1 MKIKFLTALGLLLLA
16 SCGIVKAQR
25 AVYDISDLEIFPEDN
40 STATVRIYCDSDLK
54 TIEKN
59 IIAGNKKRLALG
71 YSVQIFFGSG
81 TDAQSKAEKVVKDFK
96 QDFNDEDADIVYEA
110 PYFKVHAGNCRSRL
124 EATRLKKQVE
134 NKFPGCFIVECKI
147 NYPKL

>member
-1 MKIKFLTALGLLLLA
+1 MKIKFLTVLGLFLFAGTGLA
-16 SCGIVKAQR
+16 NAQR

-40 STATVRIYCDSDLK
+40 CTAKVRVYCDSDLK

-59 IIAGNKKRLALG
+59 IIAGNKKRQSTG

-81 TDAQSKAEKVVKDFK
+81 TDAQTKAEKIVKDFK
-96 QDFNDEDADIVYEA
+96 HEFKDESADIVYEA
-110 PYFKVHAGNCRSRL
+110 PYFKVHAGSCRSRL

-134 NKFPGCFIVECKI
+134 AKFPGCFIVECKI